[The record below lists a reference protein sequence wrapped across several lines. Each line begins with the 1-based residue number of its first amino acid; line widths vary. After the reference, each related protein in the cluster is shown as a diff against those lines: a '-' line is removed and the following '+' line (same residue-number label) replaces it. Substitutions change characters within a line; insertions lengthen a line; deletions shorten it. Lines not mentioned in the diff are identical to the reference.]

1 MSGLKLNRDDFP
13 GYSDEDII
21 GHYNTFTSFD
31 IDSTGFISPE
41 NLLTV
46 LTTMEVKDASP
57 DMVKHIIEEVAIL
70 TGHDNDGKLSFRDYM
85 QCVRFDHDAA
95 AHNLALDAQ
104 EELRVSVR
112 EEEESMRES
121 GRQSGVEP
129 EEATDVSD
137 AAPKAAPA
145 APAAPPAEP
154 APEPPAEEETRMRQS
169 SLSIVT
175 TVAAA
180 RIKAF
185 QQVADDTAAKNKI
198 NAFKKAPPAYSGKM
212 VNSEDMHKAS
222 LSKKLKAFE
231 TAAKFKGPIEMKK
244 TWKQVGAGRTYAAAT
259 TIVATDGR
267 KGPAAKKKIT
277 DLP

>member
-1 MSGLKLNRDDFP
+1 
-13 GYSDEDII
+13 
-21 GHYNTFTSFD
+21 
-31 IDSTGFISPE
+31 
-41 NLLTV
+41 
-46 LTTMEVKDASP
+46 
-57 DMVKHIIEEVAIL
+57 
-70 TGHDNDGKLSFRDYM
+70 
-85 QCVRFDHDAA
+85 
-95 AHNLALDAQ
+95 
-104 EELRVSVR
+104 
-112 EEEESMRES
+112 
-121 GRQSGVEP
+121 
-129 EEATDVSD
+129 
-137 AAPKAAPA
+137 
-145 APAAPPAEP
+145 
-154 APEPPAEEETRMRQS
+154 MRQS